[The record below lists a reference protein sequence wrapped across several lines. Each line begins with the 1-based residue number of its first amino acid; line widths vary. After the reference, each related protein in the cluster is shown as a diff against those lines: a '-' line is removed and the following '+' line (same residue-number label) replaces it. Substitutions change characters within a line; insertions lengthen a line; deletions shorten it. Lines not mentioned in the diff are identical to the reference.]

1 MSLQDSPSQH
11 NTGGP
16 GLLFHPLVDG
26 SLTHG
31 KEGRH
36 RGRASIDMSRYCNR
50 LFHVPLLLTS
60 SPSSSSSSS
69 PSLHVQDVLRG
80 RVLLSSTSSEGV
92 QCPRG

>member
-1 MSLQDSPSQH
+1 MRQTLTSQH

-16 GLLFHPLVDG
+16 GLLSPPLVDG

-36 RGRASIDMSRYCNR
+36 RGRASMDMSRYCNH
-50 LFHVPLLLTS
+50 LFQVPLLLTS
-60 SPSSSSSSS
+60 SSSSSSSS
-69 PSLHVQDVLRG
+69 PSSHVQDVLRG
-80 RVLLSSTSSEGV
+80 RRVLLSLTSSEGA